1 MTICNREFTGGR
13 MKLDA
18 IDLRI
23 LDAVQKDGRITKLKL
38 AELVGLSPTPC
49 WLRLHKL
56 EQAGIIQG
64 YHARLAPR
72 KVAPFTAVILSVTLE
87 SHRQADFDRFET
99 ALLSC
104 PEVVSLWSVGGGV
117 DYFVKIV
124 ARDIQAYQA
133 LVDRLLASPIGI
145 DRYFTYVVT
154 KTLREEGPIPAEIF
168 TAAKT
173 EK

>member
-1 MTICNREFTGGR
+1 

-56 EQAGIIQG
+56 EQAGIIEG
-64 YHARLAPR
+64 YHARLSPR

-87 SHRQADFDRFET
+87 SHRQADFDRFEA
-99 ALLSC
+99 ALLAC

-133 LVDRLLASPIGI
+133 LVDRLLASAIGI

-154 KTLREEGPIPAEIF
+154 KTLREDGPVPTEIF
-168 TAAKT
+168 TAPKPD
-173 EK
+173 K